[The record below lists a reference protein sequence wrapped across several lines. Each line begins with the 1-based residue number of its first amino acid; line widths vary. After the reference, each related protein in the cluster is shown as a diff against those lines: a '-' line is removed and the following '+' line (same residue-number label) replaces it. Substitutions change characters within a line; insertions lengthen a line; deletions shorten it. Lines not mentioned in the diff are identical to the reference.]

1 MSKITRD
8 DVLKLA
14 QLCHLSLTESEVE
27 SFSKELGQI
36 IQYVDQLKDAD
47 VAGLEPTDQVTGLV
61 NVMRDDQILDYEASP
76 SQLIKNTPANQDNQ
90 IKVKRV
96 IE

>member
-1 MSKITRD
+1 MAKITRD

-14 QLCHLSLTESEVE
+14 QLSHLDLSEHE
-27 SFSKELGQI
+27 IEHFSNELAEI

-47 VAGLEPTDQVTGLV
+47 VAGLQPTDQVTGLM
-61 NVMRDDQILDYEASP
+61 NVMREDKVIDYDASP
-76 SQLIKNTPANQDNQ
+76 SQLIKSAPSQANSQ